1 MPGVPAEQ
9 QLLAHCY
16 AAEALCNLQSPQQA
30 AEQLQ
35 AAVALQ
41 DNSGIHSAQEAT
53 KGGGDA
59 GQTADS
65 HVSPT
70 ASPTPPP
77 PAPAALPD
85 PCPLFC
91 TPTFLAANL
100 YKTPLWVQGQAA

>member
-1 MPGVPAEQ
+1 MPGVLAEQ

-41 DNSGIHSAQEAT
+41 GASGIQSVQEAA
-53 KGGGDA
+53 KAGGDA
-59 GQTADS
+59 ADA

-70 ASPTPPP
+70 A
-77 PAPAALPD
+77 PAVQWVL
-85 PCPLFC
+85 
-91 TPTFLAANL
+91 L
-100 YKTPLWVQGQAA
+100 YVSHVCFSST